1 MQMLLICTTILPIY
15 GSCMFIVTNYHLWLV
30 VLCER
35 PSFPSLNRMFVEKY
49 HLCELG
55 IRWLHYVTVNVY
67 CCLYNL
73 VYSFSLLYLFLQ
85 TIYTFYCTS
94 VALPFSANTP
104 SKADHLSP
112 HHWCSDRHPG
122 GFTHQLPNQNLT
134 VQKSL
139 QH

>member
-1 MQMLLICTTILPIY
+1 MFMQMLLICTTILPIY

-35 PSFPSLNRMFVEKY
+35 PSFPSFNRMFVEKY

-73 VYSFSLLYLFLQ
+73 VYSFSLLYLFCRLS
-85 TIYTFYCTS
+85 TPFIVHLWPYLSLPIHHLKLITCLLIIG
-94 VALPFSANTP
+94 ALTGTQ
-104 SKADHLSP
+104 
-112 HHWCSDRHPG
+112 G
-122 GFTHQLPNQNLT
+122 GLLINYPIRI
-134 VQKSL
+134 
-139 QH
+139 